1 MFRKEIKIITNQI
14 IDINII
20 FSQKTYMN
28 FKKSEYS
35 TPMAVLGPDNC
46 KYEEEDLPDNINV
59 FIFELKQNLT
69 DIRV

>member
-1 MFRKEIKIITNQI
+1 
-14 IDINII
+14 
-20 FSQKTYMN
+20 MN